1 MLKPPTKIVV
11 KNSNLHGLG
20 VFSLESISENE
31 ILEEC
36 HFILLQEENF
46 DKIDK
51 SLKDYVFSNQNK
63 KENSCVVLGFG
74 MIYNHSLLPNAD
86 WEFDSEK
93 NIFRF
98 FSKKKIEPNKEI
110 FINYKKW
117 VDF

>member
-20 VFSLESISENE
+20 VFSLEPISENE
-31 ILEEC
+31 VLEEC
-36 HFILLQEENF
+36 HFILLREENF
-46 DKIDK
+46 HKIDL
-51 SLKDYVFSNQNK
+51 SLKDYVFSLPND
-63 KENSCVVLGFG
+63 KEKSLVVLGFG
-74 MIYNHSLLPNAD
+74 MIYNHSLLSNAD

-98 FSKKKIEPNKEI
+98 FSTKKIEPNKEI

>member
-1 MLKPPTKIVV
+1 MLKPPTKIIV
-11 KNSNLHGLG
+11 KKSNHHGLG

-46 DKIDK
+46 DKIDL
-51 SLKDYVFSNQNK
+51 SLKDYVFSLPND
-63 KENSCVVLGFG
+63 KEKSLVVLGFG
-74 MIYNHSLLPNAD
+74 MIYNHSLLSNAD

-98 FSKKKIEPNKEI
+98 FSTKKIEPNKEI